1 MPSYLTL
8 CVDPTCQSLVSLVL
22 LGDLHVTVLSLVV
35 LEFLQP
41 TVPGRQRAKSP
52 LKADCFKPGDP
63 FGRQGGGLA
72 LVLGPVVLAL
82 SIDPLSQSRV
92 SFPFVGNIARAVLGP
107 ILRQLLKAF
116 L

>member
-41 TVPGRQRAKSP
+41 TVPWRQRAKSP

-63 FGRQGGGLA
+63 FGRQRGGLA

-92 SFPFVGNIARAVLGP
+92 SFPFVGNIARALLGP